1 MLPFEVKRM
10 DLREQIVHHAA
21 SLFLIGFSYCAN
33 YIRIGSVVMILHDIP
48 DSLLHFAKMFNYLK
62 WQKTSYALFFIFT
75 AVYLFASLVIFPC
88 KIFYNTYY
96 YPMELTQPFF
106 GYYFFN
112 AILIVLYLLDL
123 FWLSLVI
130 RMVYRFLI
138 HGTVRTH
145 IGHLGRW
152 ELKAHVGEGAEDQ
165 RLLSFYPA
173 ALSVPLRCCVG
184 CPILWFCRSSLCPPS
199 GASPPCHLS
208 FLPV

>member
-138 HGTVRTH
+138 HGTLEKDVRSDSE
-145 IGHLGRW
+145 GSEDEDEDKGDQKAEQKKSAVDPQSNRHLPRVT
-152 ELKAHVGEGAEDQ
+152 K
-165 RLLSFYPA
+165 
-173 ALSVPLRCCVG
+173 
-184 CPILWFCRSSLCPPS
+184 
-199 GASPPCHLS
+199 
-208 FLPV
+208 